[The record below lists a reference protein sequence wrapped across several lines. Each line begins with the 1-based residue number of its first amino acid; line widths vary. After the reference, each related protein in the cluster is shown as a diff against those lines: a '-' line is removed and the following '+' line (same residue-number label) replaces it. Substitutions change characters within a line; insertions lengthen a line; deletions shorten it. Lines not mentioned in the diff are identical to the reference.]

1 MSKKIVAALVV
12 LCMIFAMSITSM
24 AADDYLYLGD
34 IDNNTTG
41 WWVVSQEG
49 AEGIFAVAFTSSAPI
64 TGIELNMM
72 AGNNV
77 AADYSLYVYNNTIE
91 DTLTGTPLVTKN
103 IVVNGDHTNTNEMIK
118 FEFGKT
124 FAAGRYVL
132 SIEYTDASYR
142 SDGHLVVNSATE
154 AEDTAAMD
162 VELYFEGW
170 ITNGDT
176 RDCVSARL
184 VVGNEADVEPV
195 TPPADDGNGDGDNT
209 NPPAAGGD
217 DNGDNTNPPADSGND
232 NNDDNKTPDQGN
244 ANTADNAVIAIIAA
258 AAIAFAAAV
267 IVRRRVTD

>member
-24 AADDYLYLGD
+24 AAGDYLYLGD

-72 AGNNV
+72 AGVNV

-91 DTLTGTPLVTKN
+91 DSLAGTPIATKN

-142 SDGHLVVNSATE
+142 GDGHLVVNSATE

-176 RDCVSARL
+176 RECVSARL
-184 VVGNEADVEPV
+184 VVGNEADVE
-195 TPPADDGNGDGDNT
+195 TPSTGDGDNT
-209 NPPAAGGD
+209 NPPADGGD
-217 DNGDNTNPPADSGND
+217 DNGDNTNPPADGNGD
-232 NNDDNKTPDQGN
+232 NNNDDNKTPDQGN
-244 ANTADNAVIAIIAA
+244 TNTADSAVIAIAA
-258 AAIAFAAAV
+258 AAVIALAAAV
-267 IVRRRVTD
+267 IVRRRVAD